1 MSNYHLRDR
10 SLSLKAK
17 GLLSLMLSLPED
29 WDYTMK
35 GLARICKD
43 GIDSISGG
51 IRELEA
57 HGYDQPP
64 CQNETSDD
72 PGQNEIQ
79 HEQRNTAAQGAAPS
93 AFSKKIIQF
102 MPPLLFLFLWNSQ
115 HTSILLDGIG
125 VFLKRFLQ
133 LCTPARSRSFSAL
146 RLASSVFM
154 LCRQRQSPAVLILWQ
169 PLQKDDLALM
179 PPRALSL
186 SFDLVSVIR
195 GFADGK
201 FRRASS
207 QGQDSAARFSIRLI
221 SV

>member
-1 MSNYHLRDR
+1 MAVFRIEKTRDYTVMSNYHLRDR

-35 GLARICKD
+35 GLARICKG

-93 AFSKKIIQF
+93 AFQRKLFQF
-102 MPPLLFLFLWNSQ
+102 MPPLLFLFLWNGQ
-115 HTSILLDGIG
+115 QRIHILLDDT
-125 VFLKRFLQ
+125 VFLGFSSRCLVFRKEPFLFCREIDKLRFH
-133 LCTPARSRSFSAL
+133 AFR
-146 RLASSVFM
+146 
-154 LCRQRQSPAVLILWQ
+154 CRQRDSPQ
-169 PLQKDDLALM
+169 PFQFSGGCLKKNDLALM
-179 PPRALSL
+179 PPQELFFIIR
-186 SFDLVSVIR
+186 FTVSVI
-195 GFADGK
+195 K
-201 FRRASS
+201 
-207 QGQDSAARFSIRLI
+207 RL
-221 SV
+221 